1 MIKRD
6 FLIIGAGIAGLSYAI
21 KVALKWPEAKVMVIT
36 KEGSGNTNTQYA
48 QGGIAGVLPCS
59 DDEINRHVEDTMIAG
74 NHKNDKKIV
83 EMVVSEASESI
94 DDLISWGVDFDK
106 DKKGKYDLGLE
117 GGHSK
122 KRVLHHKDF
131 TGKEIQ
137 DKLLKQSQSLENIEL
152 LEHHFALELITA
164 KNKEEVKV
172 VGAYVYNSDTEKVE
186 TVVSKI
192 VFIAT
197 GGIGQVYRTTTNP
210 NVATG
215 DGIALAYRIGA
226 KIEGM
231 ELIQFHPTAL
241 FGDSGD
247 RAFLISEAVRGAGA
261 ILRNENGEAYMEDYD
276 ERKDL
281 APRDIV
287 ARANLKEIKSST
299 IPYVYLDVTHLQNEN
314 FKEHFPVI
322 SAKCEELGLDL
333 SEDYIPV
340 APAAHYLCGGISV
353 TDKGKTSYKGMY
365 ACGECSS
372 TGLHGTNRLASNS
385 LLEAVV
391 YANQSYKSALEEF
404 DNMEFEEDVDDF
416 WHPVVKKNIALDLP
430 LGELRKKLQWL
441 MSSYM
446 AVEKSNKNLKL
457 MADEVGDI
465 SKKFEDLI
473 HGKSYT
479 IKSLEFRNLL
489 SIAQLI
495 VEHSQNRNENSG
507 VYFNEDL

>member
-6 FLIIGAGIAGLSYAI
+6 FLVIGAGIAGLSYAI
-21 KVALKWPEAKVMVIT
+21 KVASKWPKSKIMVLS
-36 KEGSGNTNTQYA
+36 KEGFDNSNTQYA

-59 DDEINRHVEDTMIAG
+59 NDQVNKHVEDTMIAG
-74 NHKNDKKIV
+74 DHKNDKEIV

-94 DDLISWGVDFDK
+94 DDLINWGVDFDK
-106 DKKGKYDLGLE
+106 NNKGKYDLGLE

-122 KRVLHHKDF
+122 NRVLHHKDF

-137 DKLLKQSQSLENIEL
+137 DKLLRQAENLSNIEL
-152 LEHHFALELITA
+152 LHHNFALELIN
-164 KNKEEVKV
+164 NKSNNRVI
-172 VGAYVYNSDTEKVE
+172 GAYIYNAESEKVE

-197 GGIGQVYRTTTNP
+197 GGIGQVYKITTNP

-226 KIEGM
+226 NVEGM
-231 ELIQFHPTAL
+231 ELVQFHPTAL
-241 FGDSGD
+241 FGDIGD

-261 ILRNENGEAYMEDYD
+261 ILRNENGEAYMEKYD
-276 ERKDL
+276 VRKDL

-287 ARANLKEIKSST
+287 ARANLNEIRNST
-299 IPYVYLDVTHLQNEN
+299 IPYVYLDVTHIQDNGFE
-314 FKEHFPVI
+314 KHFPVI
-322 SAKCEELGLDL
+322 FAKCKELGLNL
-333 SEDYIPV
+333 KKDYIPV

-353 TDKGKTSYKGMY
+353 NKKGKSSLNGMY

-391 YANQSYKSALEEF
+391 YANQSYKNTLNEF
-404 DNMEFEEDVDDF
+404 DNIEFEVDVDDF
-416 WHPVVKKNIALDLP
+416 WHPVINKNISLDLP
-430 LGELRKKLQWL
+430 LKELRKKLQWL

-446 AVEKSNKNLKL
+446 AVEKSDESINT
-457 MADEVGDI
+457 MAKEVEKI
-465 SKKFEDLI
+465 SSNFEKLI
-473 HGKSYT
+473 HSKAYT

-489 SIAQLI
+489 SISQLI
-495 VEHSQNRNENSG
+495 VEHSKERKSNSG
-507 VYFNEDL
+507 VFFNKDL